1 MRGPSRRLVLG
12 GGALT
17 VFFALSPS
25 TTAQEGAGLATH
37 LPGDLRSQ
45 PRLDAWIRMGAD
57 GRVTVFTGK
66 AELGQGLKTA
76 ILQIAADELD
86 APLGQLDLVTAD
98 TGLTPNEG
106 VTAGSH
112 SMQDSGSAI
121 RNAAANVRGLLVEA
135 AARRWSLAAEQLT
148 TRQATV
154 RAPDGRTLAYAE
166 LASGLDLAVD
176 ARPDALLRPRGHG
189 PIGQDVPRVDIP
201 AKLAGGA
208 AYVQDFR
215 PPGLVHARVVRGPS
229 DGTALGQADIAAVR
243 AMPGVIAVVQKGRF
257 LAVVAEG
264 EWQAIKA
271 QRRLQAAPARS
282 TVTRPDDI
290 HAWLLAAPAQTDVIL
305 DRGDAPDGARTVA
318 AAYTRPYLMHG
329 SIGPSCA
336 VAQAKDGEL
345 TVWTHSQGVF
355 PLRKA
360 IAELV
365 ALPLEKVRCRH
376 LEGSGCY
383 GHNGADDAAGD
394 AALIAMALSG
404 RPVRVQWMRDQEHGW
419 EPLGSAMVARLSAG
433 LTPQGR
439 VAAWRHDVWST
450 PHNTRPQ
457 EAGRLIA
464 GQEVDPPFQAPAPR
478 PIPMPEGG
486 GDRNAIPLYAFPAAH
501 VTHHFVPEMPLR
513 ASALRSLGAHMNV
526 FSIES
531 FMDELALQAG
541 ADPVEFRLTHLQDP
555 RARDVVSAAARR
567 FGWQAWRRTPWRGR
581 GFGFARYKNLAAYCA
596 VALELKVDRATG
608 ALTVGRVVAAAD
620 CGQAISPDG
629 VRNQVEG
636 AIVQSLSWT
645 LIEQVRWDVDRRTS
659 VDWSAYPILRFPAL
673 PQEVE
678 VEVIDRPSEPFLG
691 VGEAGQGPAAAA
703 LANAL
708 ADATGK
714 RLRDLPLTAEKV
726 KAAIG

>member
-1 MRGPSRRLVLG
+1 MRDPSRRLVLG

-25 TTAQEGAGLATH
+25 ATAHEGAGLATH
-37 LPGDLRSQ
+37 LAGDLRTQ
-45 PRLDAWIRMGAD
+45 PRLDAWIRMGAE

-86 APLGQLDLVTAD
+86 APLGQLDLITAD

-121 RNAAANVRGLLVEA
+121 RNAAANVRWLLIEA
-135 AARRWSLAAEQLT
+135 AARRWSLAPEHLST
-148 TRQATV
+148 GQATV
-154 RAPDGRTLAYAE
+154 RAPDGRSLAYAV
-166 LASGLDLAVD
+166 LASELDLAVD
-176 ARPDALLRPRGHG
+176 ARPDAPLRPRGDG
-189 PIGQDVPRVDIP
+189 PIGKDVPRVDIP
-201 AKLAGGA
+201 AKLSGGA
-208 AYVQDFR
+208 AYVQDLR
-215 PPGLVHARVVRGPS
+215 PQGMVHARVVRGPS

-243 AMPGVIAVVQKGRF
+243 ATPGVIAVVQKGRF

-264 EWQAIKA
+264 EWQAIQA
-271 QRRLQAAPARS
+271 HQRLQAAPARS
-282 TVTRPDDI
+282 TQKRPDDI
-290 HAWLLAAPAQTDVIL
+290 HAWLLAAAGENLVIL
-305 DRGDAPDGARTVA
+305 DRGDTSGGARTA
-318 AAYTRPYLMHG
+318 SAAYTRPYLMHG

-365 ALPLEKVRCRH
+365 GLPPEKVRCRH
-376 LEGSGCY
+376 VEGSGCY

-394 AALIAMALSG
+394 AALIAMALPG
-404 RPVRVQWMRDQEHGW
+404 RPVRVQWMREQEHGW
-419 EPLGSAMVARLSAG
+419 EPLGSAMVGRLSAS
-433 LTPQGR
+433 LTPEGR

-464 GQEVDPPFQAPAPR
+464 GQEVDPPFPAPPPR

-501 VTHHFVPEMPLR
+501 VASHFVPETPLR

-531 FMDELALQAG
+531 FMDELALLAG
-541 ADPVEFRLTHLQDP
+541 ADPVDFRLAAP
-555 RARDVVSAAARR
+555 RGSKGPRGRLGRSAAVRVA
-567 FGWQAWRRTPWRGR
+567 G
-581 GFGFARYKNLAAYCA
+581 LAAHA
-596 VALELKVDRATG
+596 LARPGLRLRPLQEPRRLLRRGPGAEGRPGHWSPHGRTRRRGGGLRPGHQPGRRPQSDRGGDRAIPQLDPDRAGPMGRRPADQRRLEL
-608 ALTVGRVVAAAD
+608 
-620 CGQAISPDG
+620 
-629 VRNQVEG
+629 
-636 AIVQSLSWT
+636 LS
-645 LIEQVRWDVDRRTS
+645 D
-659 VDWSAYPILRFPAL
+659 PAL
-673 PQEVE
+673 PRPAAGRGNRG
-678 VEVIDRPSEPFLG
+678 DRPA
-691 VGEAGQGPAAAA
+691 V
-703 LANAL
+703 
-708 ADATGK
+708 
-714 RLRDLPLTAEKV
+714 
-726 KAAIG
+726 